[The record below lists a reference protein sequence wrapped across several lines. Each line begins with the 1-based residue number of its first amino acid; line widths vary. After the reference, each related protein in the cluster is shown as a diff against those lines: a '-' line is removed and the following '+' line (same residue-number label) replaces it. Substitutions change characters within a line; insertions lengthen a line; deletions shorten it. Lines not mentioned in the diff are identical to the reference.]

1 MALIHTQLKICAQ
14 AGYAFQPPSAALPD
28 GTKITSRLSYLST
41 KGEAEQL
48 SASPEEIV
56 VI

>member
-1 MALIHTQLKICAQ
+1 VAQ

-28 GTKITSRLSYLST
+28 GAKITSRLSYLST